1 MGRPRVILGDDHTML
16 LDAFRTLLAESCDV
30 VGTAADGRQLVALA
44 RQLRP
49 DVAIVDISMPVL
61 NGLDA
66 SAQIIE
72 SIPRVR
78 VIILTMDE
86 DPQLAVEAF
95 RLGASGYLLKK
106 SAGTELLQAVREVT
120 LGRSYIT
127 PLLTHGLVTAMAEH
141 SVAGAR
147 GPLTTRQR
155 EIVQLI
161 AEGRSMKEVAGI
173 LNITPRTVAF
183 HKHRVLEKLQLGST
197 AELIQYAVRHH
208 IV

>member
-1 MGRPRVILGDDHTML
+1 MARPRVILADDHTML
-16 LDAFRTLLAESCDV
+16 LDAFKTLLAESCDV
-30 VGTAADGRQLVALA
+30 VGTAADGRELVALA

-66 SAQIIE
+66 AAQITE
-72 SIPRVR
+72 SVPRVH

-86 DPQLAVEAF
+86 DPHLAVEAF

-106 SAGTELLQAVREVT
+106 SAGAELMQAVREVM
-120 LGRSYIT
+120 LGRSYVT
-127 PLLTHGLVTAMAEH
+127 PLVTHGLVTAMSDH
-141 SVAGAR
+141 HGAR
-147 GPLTTRQR
+147 GPLTSRQR

-173 LNITPRTVAF
+173 LNITTRTVAF
-183 HKHRVLEKLQLGST
+183 HKRRVLEKLQLGST

-208 IV
+208 ML

>member
-1 MGRPRVILGDDHTML
+1 MARPRVILADDHTML
-16 LDAFRTLLAESCDV
+16 LDAFKTLLAEACDV
-30 VGTAADGRQLVALA
+30 VGTAADGRELVALA

-66 SAQIIE
+66 AAQITE
-72 SIPRVR
+72 SVPRVR

-86 DPQLAVEAF
+86 DPHLAVEAF

-106 SAGTELLQAVREVT
+106 SAGAELMQAVREVM
-120 LGRSYIT
+120 LGRSYVT
-127 PLLTHGLVTAMAEH
+127 PLVTHGLVTVMSDH
-141 SVAGAR
+141 HGAGAR

-173 LNITPRTVAF
+173 LNITTRTVAF
-183 HKHRVLEKLQLGST
+183 HKQRVLEKLQLGST

-208 IV
+208 ML